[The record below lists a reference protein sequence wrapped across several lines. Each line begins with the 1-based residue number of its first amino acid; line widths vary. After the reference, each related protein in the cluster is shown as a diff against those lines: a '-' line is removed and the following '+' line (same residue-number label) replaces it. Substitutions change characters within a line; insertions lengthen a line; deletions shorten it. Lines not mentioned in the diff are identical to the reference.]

1 VPVRHAVILAG
12 GSGTRLWPASRRAM
26 PKQLLPLGPHDETLL
41 ASAVRRAYVLA
52 DHQVVVTADA
62 QLAATRE
69 VVVDPAVT
77 VLGEPVPRN
86 TAAAIALAAATII
99 RRDPDAVLVVMP
111 ADQYVADVDGLRR
124 AVDRLVATVAD
135 HDGIGV
141 LGIRPTRAETGFG
154 YLELAGPADADV
166 VAVVRFVEKPDRA
179 DAERYFASGYHAW
192 NAGWFVATAR
202 RLLAELDSFL
212 PMTAEAARAIAA
224 DPARAPALYPALKAI
239 SIDHAVM
246 ERTAAPIACAPVDVG
261 WDDIGSWAAIA
272 KLYVPDAA
280 GNTRAADHVVIVDG
294 RNNIIVSDD
303 ATVIAAV
310 GVSDLVIVKAG
321 DAVLVVPRDRAQD
334 VREVVA
340 ALSAR
345 GLQRY
350 L

>member
-1 VPVRHAVILAG
+1 VLVRHAVILAG
-12 GSGTRLWPASRRAM
+12 GSGTRLWPASRRAL

-41 ASAVRRAYVLA
+41 ASAIRRAYVLA
-52 DHQVVVTADA
+52 DHQVVVTAEA

-86 TAAAIALAAATII
+86 TAAAVALAAATIV
-99 RRDPDAVLVVMP
+99 RRDPEAVLVVMP
-111 ADQYVADVDGLRR
+111 ADQYIEDIDGLKR
-124 AVDRLVATVAD
+124 AVDRLVAAIAED
-135 HDGIGV
+135 DGIGV
-141 LGIRPTRAETGFG
+141 LGIVPTRAEIGFG
-154 YLELAGPADADV
+154 YLELADSDDADV
-166 VAVVRFVEKPDRA
+166 FPVVRFIEKPERA
-179 DAERYFASGYHAW
+179 DAERYVAAGNYAW
-192 NAGWFVATAR
+192 NAGWFVASAR
-202 RLLAELDSFL
+202 RLLGELDAFL
-212 PMTAEAARAIAA
+212 PITAEAARAIAA
-224 DPARAPALYPALKAI
+224 DPARAAALYPALKAI

-246 ERTAAPIACAPVDVG
+246 EHTAAPIACAPVDVG

-303 ATVIAAV
+303 ETAIAAV

-334 VREVVA
+334 VRQVVA